1 MSGHSHWHQ
10 IRFKKGIE
18 DAKRSKIFSKL
29 SKEITIAARDGGGD
43 LVFNPTLRSIVD
55 KSKLANMP
63 ADSIEKAIKK
73 GTGELAGVSYEEF
86 VIEAYGPAG
95 TALMIDGITDNKNRS
110 LGEIKLI
117 ITQHGGKVVNEG
129 AIKWMFEK
137 KGVLNINDPKGKSKD
152 DLELLAIEAGAED
165 VNWEEESLYIYT
177 RPEDLEKTRKAL
189 EEKGLK
195 TDSANLE
202 WVPKE
207 NIEVDDEAR
216 EKNQRLFEAL
226 DEHDDVSNVY
236 SNI

>member
-63 ADSIEKAIKK
+63 ADSIDKAIKK
-73 GTGELAGVSYEEF
+73 GTGELEGVSYEEF
-86 VIEAYGPAG
+86 IIEAYGPAG

-117 ITQHGGKVVNEG
+117 VTQHGGKVVNEG

-137 KGVLNINDPKGKSKD
+137 KGVLNVNDLKGKSKD

-165 VNWEEESLYIYT
+165 VNWEDESLYIYT
-177 RPEDLEKTRKAL
+177 KPEDLEKTRKAL

>member
-18 DAKRSKIFSKL
+18 DAKRSKVFSKL

-63 ADSIEKAIKK
+63 ADSIDKAIKK
-73 GTGELAGVSYEEF
+73 GTGELEGVSYEEF
-86 VIEAYGPAG
+86 IVEAYGPAG

-117 ITQHGGKVVNEG
+117 ISQHGGKVVNEG

-137 KGVLNINDPKGKSKD
+137 KGVLNINDLRGKSKD

-165 VNWEEESLYIYT
+165 VNWEEEFLYIYT
-177 RPEDLEKTRKAL
+177 KPEDLEKTRKAL

-195 TDSANLE
+195 AESANLE

-207 NIEVDDEAR
+207 NIEVNDEVR

>member
-18 DAKRSKIFSKL
+18 DAKRSKVFSKL
-29 SKEITIAARDGGGD
+29 SKEISIAARDGGGD

-55 KSKLANMP
+55 KAKLANMP
-63 ADSIEKAIKK
+63 ADSIDKAIKK
-73 GTGELAGVSYEEF
+73 GTGELEGVSYEAF
-86 VIEAYGPAG
+86 IIEAYGPNG

-110 LGEIKLI
+110 LNEIKLI

-137 KGVLNINDPKGKSKD
+137 KGVIVITDLKGKSKD
-152 DLELLAIEAGAED
+152 DIEMISIDAGAD
-165 VNWEEESLYIYT
+165 DFNWEEESLYVYT
-177 RPEDLEKTRKAL
+177 KPEELEKTRKAL

-195 TDSANLE
+195 SDSAELE
-202 WVPKE
+202 WVSKE
-207 NIEVDDEAR
+207 VIEADDATR

>member
-18 DAKRSKIFSKL
+18 DAKRSKVFSKL

-63 ADSIEKAIKK
+63 ADSIDKAIKK
-73 GTGELAGVSYEEF
+73 GTGELEGVSYEEF
-86 VIEAYGPAG
+86 IVEAYGPAG

-117 ITQHGGKVVNEG
+117 ISQHGGKVVNEG

-137 KGVLNINDPKGKSKD
+137 KGVLNINDLRGKSKD

-165 VNWEEESLYIYT
+165 VNWEEEFLYIYT
-177 RPEDLEKTRKAL
+177 KPEDLEKTRKAL

-195 TDSANLE
+195 AESQTLNGYL
-202 WVPKE
+202 K
-207 NIEVDDEAR
+207 
-216 EKNQRLFEAL
+216 KTLRLMMR
-226 DEHDDVSNVY
+226 
-236 SNI
+236 

>member
-63 ADSIEKAIKK
+63 ADSIDKAIKK
-73 GTGELAGVSYEEF
+73 GTGELEGVSYEEF
-86 VIEAYGPAG
+86 IIEAYGPAG

-117 ITQHGGKVVNEG
+117 INQHGGKVVNEG

-137 KGVLNINDPKGKSKD
+137 KGVLNVNDLKGKSKD
-152 DLELLAIEAGAED
+152 DLELMAIEAGAED
-165 VNWEEESLYIYT
+165 VNWEDESLYIYT
-177 RPEDLEKTRKAL
+177 KPEDLEKTRKAL
-189 EEKGLK
+189 EEKGFK
-195 TDSANLE
+195 ADSANLE

-207 NIEVDDEAR
+207 NIEVSDEAR

>member
-18 DAKRSKIFSKL
+18 DAKRSKVFSKL

-63 ADSIEKAIKK
+63 ADSIDKAIKK
-73 GTGELAGVSYEEF
+73 GTGELEGVSYEEF
-86 VIEAYGPAG
+86 ILEAYGPAG

-117 ITQHGGKVVNEG
+117 INQHGGKVVNEG

-137 KGVLNINDPKGKSKD
+137 KGVLNINDLKGKPKE

-165 VNWEEESLYIYT
+165 VNWEEDSLYIYT
-177 RPEDLEKTRKAL
+177 KPEDLEKTRKAL
-189 EEKGLK
+189 EEGGLK
-195 TDSANLE
+195 VESANLE

-207 NIEVDDEAR
+207 NIEVSDEAR